1 MNVIYNLEDKE
12 VYVMAAIGKMH
23 QINIMKLSDLFLK
36 KKEMKYLDLDETID
50 TEKDNGDNL
59 VENEVKN
66 EDITVSLKVSQTDG
80 IFMLITTSDKYGMKF
95 FYKNE
100 SKKNKMRI
108 LSTKCVG

>member
-23 QINIMKLSDLFLK
+23 QINILKLSDLFLK

-50 TEKDNGDNL
+50 TEKDNEDNL

-80 IFMLITTSDKYGMKF
+80 IFMLITTSDKYG
-95 FYKNE
+95 NE
-100 SKKNKMRI
+100 V
-108 LSTKCVG
+108 LL